1 MRLLRQGPF
10 ARLFAGS
17 ALNSLG
23 TWATLIALWGY
34 AGVHFHV
41 GPSGIALIGLTWAG
55 PAALLSPFAGVP
67 VDRFG
72 PKRVLIAS
80 FVVGVA
86 SSLAMVGAGSFA
98 VLVALALLAG
108 TVEAVGKPAAMALPA
123 RLVDPSDLL
132 TANAMIGAAE
142 QSAIIFGPL
151 VGSAAIAAWGI
162 RAAFLI
168 DAATFVIGALAVASL
183 RVPPI
188 GIGNQPES
196 ATGPGRAGR
205 AAWRDMKA
213 GLALARRIDAVR
225 RTLLLA
231 VAVFMSWGAFFVL
244 EPLYVRT
251 VLHRSPALLG
261 LFQTVFGTG
270 LVLTSIVLP
279 RLGDRLVSVRALA
292 ATVGLSGLAAVTYV
306 GTRSLPVAFVGVFA
320 WGVDVA
326 FFMAPMQTLLQRST
340 PARAQG
346 RVLALAAAAE
356 GVGSLATIPLAGI
369 AVGLIGVGGTGAV
382 VGGSALAVGIG
393 AWLAAVRRDRRGP
406 SPVEDAAGRAV
417 GPGPAA
423 VDAGPTPTSEPTVVG

>member
-17 ALNSLG
+17 ALNALG

-34 AGVHFHV
+34 AGAHFHV
-41 GPSGIALIGLTWAG
+41 GPAGIALIGLTWAA

-72 PKRVLIAS
+72 PKGVLIAAN
-80 FVVGVA
+80 VVGVA
-86 SSLAMVGAGSFA
+86 SSLTMAGAGTFG

-108 TVEAVGKPAAMALPA
+108 SVEAVGAPAAMALPA

-151 VGSAAIAAWGI
+151 VGSAAIAAGGI
-162 RAAFLI
+162 RSAFLI
-168 DAATFVIGALAVASL
+168 DAATFVIGAAAVASL
-183 RVPPI
+183 RVPRI
-188 GIGNQPES
+188 EFASRSNHDV
-196 ATGPGRAGR
+196 GRPFR
-205 AAWRDMKA
+205 AARRDIRA
-213 GLALARRIDAVR
+213 GLALARRIDSVR

-261 LFQTVFGTG
+261 LFQTAFGTG
-270 LVLTSIVLP
+270 LVLASLLLP
-279 RLGDRLVSVRALA
+279 RLGDRLVSVRSLA
-292 ATVGLSGLAAVTYV
+292 VTVGLSGLAAVTYV

-326 FFMAPMQTLLQRST
+326 FFMAPMQTLLQRRT
-340 PARAQG
+340 PADAHG
-346 RVLALAAAAE
+346 RILALASAAQGA
-356 GVGSLATIPLAGI
+356 GSLVTIPLAGL
-369 AVGLIGVGGTGAV
+369 AVGLIGVSGTGAV
-382 VGGSALAVGIG
+382 VGGAAVAAGIG
-393 AWLAAVRRDRRGP
+393 AWWAAARRGR
-406 SPVEDAAGRAV
+406 SL
-417 GPGPAA
+417 GPAA
-423 VDAGPTPTSEPTVVG
+423 E

>member
-17 ALNSLG
+17 ALNALG
-23 TWATLIALWGY
+23 TWATIIALWGY

-41 GPSGIALIGLTWAG
+41 GPSGIALIGLAWSA

-72 PKRVLIAS
+72 PKRVLVCSDA
-80 FVVGVA
+80 VGVVSA
-86 SSLAMVGAGSFA
+86 LAMVGAGSFT

-108 TVEAVGKPAAMALPA
+108 TVEAVGRPAAMALPA
-123 RLVDPSDLL
+123 RLVGPDDLL

-142 QSAIIFGPL
+142 QSAIVFGPL
-151 VGSAAIAAWGI
+151 VGSAAIAVWGI

-168 DAATFVIGALAVASL
+168 DAATFVVGALAVASVRMNPL
-183 RVPPI
+183 GSDGRL
-188 GIGNQPES
+188 GR
-196 ATGPGRAGR
+196 RAGPPLR
-205 AAWRDMKA
+205 AAWRDVRA

-261 LFQTVFGTG
+261 LFQTAFGTG
-270 LVLTSIVLP
+270 LVLSSLALP

-292 ATVGLSGLAAVTYV
+292 VAVGLSGVAAIVYV
-306 GTRSLPVAFVGVFA
+306 GTRSVPVAFVGVFG

-340 PARAQG
+340 PAEAQG
-346 RVLALAAAAE
+346 RVLALASAAE
-356 GVGSLATIPLAGI
+356 GVGGLAAIPLAGL
-369 AVGLIGVGGTGAV
+369 AVGLIGVSGTGAV
-382 VGGSALAVGIG
+382 VGGAAVAIG
-393 AWLAAVRRDRRGP
+393 AGAWWAAVRRDGRVPPAP
-406 SPVEDAAGRAV
+406 SGVEHPDGSAGLPGHDVVDHV
-417 GPGPAA
+417 GI
-423 VDAGPTPTSEPTVVG
+423 PTG

>member
-17 ALNSLG
+17 ALNALG

-41 GPSGIALIGLTWAG
+41 GPGGIALIGLTWAA

-72 PKRVLIAS
+72 PKRVLVCS
-80 FVVGVA
+80 DVVGVA
-86 SSLAMVGAGSFA
+86 SSLAMAGAGSFT
-98 VLVALALLAG
+98 VLVGLSLLAG
-108 TVEAVGKPAAMALPA
+108 TVEAVGRPAAMALPA
-123 RLVDPSDLL
+123 RLVAPHELL

-162 RAAFLI
+162 RSAFVI

-183 RVPPI
+183 RVPPVELA
-188 GIGNQPES
+188 GRSDHSSGQPC
-196 ATGPGRAGR
+196 R
-205 AAWRDMKA
+205 AAWRDMRA

-231 VAVFMSWGAFFVL
+231 VAVSMSWGAFFVL

-261 LFQTVFGTG
+261 LFQTAFGTG
-270 LVLTSIVLP
+270 LVLASLLLP

-292 ATVGLSGLAAVTYV
+292 VTVAVSGLAAVTYV
-306 GTRSLPVAFVGVFA
+306 GTRSLPVAFVGVGA

-340 PARAQG
+340 PADAQG
-346 RVLALAAAAE
+346 RVLALAAASE
-356 GVGSLATIPLAGI
+356 GVGSLASIPVAGL
-369 AVGLIGVGGTGAV
+369 AVGLIGVSGTGAV
-382 VGGSALAVGIG
+382 VGGAAVAVGIA
-393 AWLAAVRRDRRGP
+393 AWWVAVRRDRPATSGVQQP
-406 SPVEDAAGRAV
+406 DGGAFL
-417 GPGPAA
+417 PGHDV
-423 VDAGPTPTSEPTVVG
+423 VDHVDIPIG